1 MGPAADTRGVCPEVR
16 LMRLRA
22 AVSFI
27 LSPKLG
33 VAVTNSRFVTDA
45 LRHFSPIR
53 ANVTV

>member
-1 MGPAADTRGVCPEVR
+1 MGPAANMRGVCPEV
-16 LMRLRA
+16 RLRA

-33 VAVTNSRFVTDA
+33 VAVTDSRFVTDA